1 MRRRE
6 GDDKASRKEKEKL
19 GDRCHPQVFK
29 SHNLLH
35 IHSLSL
41 ILVVVLDD
49 LIDIWISVLIFPNPD
64 LTDKY

>member
-6 GDDKASRKEKEKL
+6 ADDKARRKENEKL
-19 GDRCHPQVFK
+19 EDRCHPQVFK
-29 SHNLLH
+29 SHNLLQ
-35 IHSLSL
+35 IYSLSL